1 MALSAL
7 ARNYLT
13 VALANKKISKEVAD
27 AIDSASNLHAA
38 AHVANVTAVDATD
51 LASAEALANANK
63 VTINAI
69 LAALQAAG
77 LMS

>member
-1 MALSAL
+1 MALSTK
-7 ARNYLT
+7 ARKRFETAMARRAEAEEILN
-13 VALANKKISKEVAD
+13 
-27 AIDSASNLHAA
+27 AIDAGGNTPA
-38 AHVANVTAVDATD
+38 AHVANVTTANAID

-77 LMS
+77 LML